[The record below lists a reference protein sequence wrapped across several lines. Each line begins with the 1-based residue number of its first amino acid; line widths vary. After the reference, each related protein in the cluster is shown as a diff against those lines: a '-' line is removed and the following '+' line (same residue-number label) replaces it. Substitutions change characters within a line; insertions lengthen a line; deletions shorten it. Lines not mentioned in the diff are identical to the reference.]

1 MAALITKGVKFMAKQ
16 TIYNAG
22 IYVRLSQEDMRAGES
37 LSIENQKLILTKY
50 VKEQGWNL
58 IDIYVDDGYSGTDF
72 DRPGVQRL
80 LDDAKIGK
88 INLII
93 CKDLSRFGRNYIE
106 VGRYVDYIFPSYNI
120 RFIALNDNVDTANKD
135 SSALDMMPIVNLFNE
150 WHAASTSKKIKAVIE
165 ANAKAGK
172 YRVNCAPYGYVKSDT
187 EKKLPIPDEPAASV
201 VRRIFQMRSQGISPR
216 HIADTLNSEKIPIP
230 SDYYYAK
237 LGKPNPRHT
246 AHLWGTDRIKQ
257 ILRNPTYL
265 GHLVQLRTTTV
276 SYKNHK
282 VIKKNE
288 EDMVIIKNTHE
299 PLVSQE
305 MWDKIREIEA
315 SVSQGKSTKKGE
327 TMPLSGL
334 MFCADC
340 GEKMRLGT
348 NNTTNGSKKLP
359 RKYIRHNY
367 QCGAYSRYGKFYCT
381 SHYIKMKD
389 INALII
395 EDIKKRA
402 LLVVSDEDAARQYF
416 MMQKEQYNT
425 KQSKADSKRL
435 HECKTRLDELA
446 KLIPSIY
453 EDKVVGKIPESVCV
467 ELLEKYQTEQTAL
480 TDEVGQIESKL
491 SAIKQDK
498 QDVEEYINRLKKY
511 ADVPELTREMALELI
526 EYITIDEYAADRP
539 RDIHIYYKL
548 LDKPLP
554 NKMRLDVKKNDET
567 A

>member
-1 MAALITKGVKFMAKQ
+1 MTKQ

-80 LDDAKIGK
+80 LDDAKVGK

-172 YRVNCAPYGYVKSDT
+172 YRTTFAPYGYLKGDNPNH
-187 EKKLPIPDEPAASV
+187 LPVIDPEAAPIV
-201 VRRIFQMRSQGISPR
+201 LRMFQMRAKGITPR
-216 HIADTLNSEKIPIP
+216 HIADAFNDEHIMPPL
-230 SDYYYAK
+230 DHLYK
-237 LGKPNPRHT
+237 LLGRPCPKKT
-246 AHLWGTDRIKQ
+246 SHLWDGTAVRHMLQ
-257 ILRNPTYL
+257 NPTYL
-265 GHLVQLRTTTV
+265 GDLVQLKTTTV

-282 VIKKNE
+282 NVKRDK
-288 EDMVIIKNTHE
+288 EDWIVVPNTHE
-299 PLVSQE
+299 AIISREL
-305 MWDKIREIEA
+305 WDKVREVEA
-315 SVSQGKSTKKGE
+315 SVSQGKKTKRGRVD
-327 TMPLSGL
+327 PLSGF
-334 MFCADC
+334 MFCPDC
-340 GEKMRLGT
+340 GEKMRLMY
-348 NNTTNGSKKLP
+348 NNTTNGSKKKP
-359 RKYIRHNY
+359 RIYVRQNY
-367 QCGAYSRYGKFYCT
+367 NCGTYNRFGKRACK

-389 INALII
+389 MQQII
-395 EDIKKRA
+395 ITDIRA
-402 LLVVSDEDAARQYF
+402 RAELAVTDEEAARAYF
-416 MMQKEQYNT
+416 MSQKEQYNSE
-425 KQSKADSKRL
+425 QNEADIKRL
-435 HECKTRLDELA
+435 NLANKRLAELKT
-446 KLIPSIY
+446 LIPSIY
-453 EDKVVGKIPESVCV
+453 EDKVIGKIPEDVCV
-467 ELLEKYQTEQTAL
+467 SLLEKYHAEQKAL
-480 TDEVGQIESKL
+480 DEEVEQISRKL
-491 SAIKQDK
+491 SAAKQDK
-498 QDVEEYINRLKKY
+498 QDVEEYIRRLKKY
-511 ADVPELTREMALELI
+511 ADVSELTREMALELI
-526 EYITIDEYAADRP
+526 EYITVDEYAEDRP

-554 NKMRLDVKKNDET
+554 NKNRIEVESPIKR
-567 A
+567 

>member
-1 MAALITKGVKFMAKQ
+1 MAKQ

-446 KLIPSIY
+446 KLIPSI
-453 EDKVVGKIPESVCV
+453 GKIPESVCV

-554 NKMRLDVKKNDET
+554 NKMRLDIKKNDET

>member
-1 MAALITKGVKFMAKQ
+1 MAKQ

-554 NKMRLDVKKNDET
+554 NKMRLDIKKNDET